1 MAARKSGSDFQN
13 TGPLSYLEEVPFKL
27 NDKFR
32 CPAKVGLPIGFCL
45 QDCGALLAEVQYD
58 FSLER
63 RSVRWGEEL
72 ADARAAQERA
82 RLRAEAALA
91 EQEAQETAAAS
102 QDSDGRP
109 EGHTPDE
116 QDLLPPALNPVL
128 AGLRHNAILTPL
140 PAPSLGPVRHP
151 SPPPPP
157 PQSLNLADFEREEDP
172 FDKLELK
179 TLDDREELRSILQV
193 QSATPPDPA
202 PRSRSSTPPPAPAPA
217 PNPAPAPA
225 PAPKPAL
232 FHKPN
237 GLVALLDL
245 DGHGGGGLGQ
255 LENDRPCNIRSL
267 TFPKLSDPGDPA
279 PPRSLPNGGPLSSA
293 GVKNDVGRS
302 QDPHNGTPKEPGLV
316 PAAGVVSP
324 PGGGPGQCGAL
335 FSLSPSERQCVET
348 IVGMGYSYEGVMKA
362 MQRQGQNVEQVLDYL
377 FVHARLCERGFDASA
392 VEECLE
398 MYQCSEEKALEFLQL
413 MSRFGEMG
421 FERDAIKEVLLEH
434 NNDQDKALED
444 LMARAAAS

>member
-102 QDSDGRP
+102 QDSDGRA
-109 EGHTPDE
+109 EGHTPTSRTCSSGP
-116 QDLLPPALNPVL
+116 QPGP
-128 AGLRHNAILTPL
+128 AGLRHNAILTPAG
-140 PAPSLGPVRHP
+140 PQPGARAPPQ
-151 SPPPPP
+151 PPPPP
-157 PQSLNLADFEREEDP
+157 RRASTWRTSSARRTLRQAGAQDPGRQGGAEEHPAARPLPQTQRAGG
-172 FDKLELK
+172 
-179 TLDDREELRSILQV
+179 
-193 QSATPPDPA
+193 
-202 PRSRSSTPPPAPAPA
+202 SSGPGRARAR
-217 PNPAPAPA
+217 
-225 PAPKPAL
+225 
-232 FHKPN
+232 
-237 GLVALLDL
+237 
-245 DGHGGGGLGQ
+245 GGGLGQ
-255 LENDRPCNIRSL
+255 NDRPCNIRSL

-302 QDPHNGTPKEPGLV
+302 QDPHNGTPKEPGFV

-377 FVHARLCERGFDASA
+377 FVHAA
-392 VEECLE
+392 V
-398 MYQCSEEKALEFLQL
+398 
-413 MSRFGEMG
+413 
-421 FERDAIKEVLLEH
+421 
-434 NNDQDKALED
+434 
-444 LMARAAAS
+444 